1 MKLGDHPKL
10 LFLAYQSG
18 TEFYWK
24 AVPVNMKYMIVV
36 NLVFEAELKLC
47 VAKGINEEI
56 QA

>member
-1 MKLGDHPKL
+1 MKLG